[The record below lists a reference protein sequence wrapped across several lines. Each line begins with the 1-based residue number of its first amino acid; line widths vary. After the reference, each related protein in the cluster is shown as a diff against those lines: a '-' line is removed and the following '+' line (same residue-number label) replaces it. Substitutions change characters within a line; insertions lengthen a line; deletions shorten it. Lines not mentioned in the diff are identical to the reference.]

1 MPDAAPIDTDH
12 HRPRFHIRPAT
23 GFVNDPN
30 GPVLI
35 DGVAHLY
42 FQFRAP
48 MHHPGAQVLWG
59 HATSEDL
66 VRWTLHRPAISPH
79 PVLGDREGAW
89 SGNTVVRED
98 GAVVAFYSGYRH
110 EHPFQ
115 SVQAAVST
123 DGGFSFGEP
132 RQVVADPAPEEGV
145 RQLRDPFVWREDG
158 TWRMVVGAG
167 DERRVGST
175 RLYRSEDLETW
186 TFEGLRA
193 SAVRG
198 AIAEVDTGD
207 MWECPQ
213 LVRLD
218 GEDVLLIAS
227 WSEEVGIG
235 QVLSVRGLERRGA
248 SDEEL
253 VVRRLDAGSNFYAS
267 SAMRESPHGALVWG
281 WVTEGRTDAA
291 AETAGWSGTISLPR
305 VVRLGPDGSVLS
317 APVPAVDSLRQEE
330 LSGTSGTEVGAQLE
344 VLVALPDGVA
354 SARAV
359 LAFSADERLVIEL
372 DRDAGEVRIDRSE
385 ASVLEGS
392 HGGVTRISAAFGDT
406 AEVRLFLD
414 GSVVETFTSGGRVA
428 TTRVYPAAPPPWRLE
443 HDGTADVRLWRLGV

>member
-1 MPDAAPIDTDH
+1 MPDDVPIETDH

-30 GPVLI
+30 GPVLV
-35 DGVAHLY
+35 DGVTHLY

-59 HATSEDL
+59 HASSEDL
-66 VRWTLHRPAISPH
+66 VRWTLHRPAIAPH

-89 SGNTVVRED
+89 SGNTVVRDD

-110 EHPFQ
+110 DHPFQ

-123 DGGFSFGEP
+123 DGGSSFGEP

-158 TWRMVVGAG
+158 AWWMVVGAG
-167 DERRVGST
+167 DARRVGSA
-175 RLYRSEDLETW
+175 RLYRSDDLAAW
-186 TFEGLRA
+186 TYEGPRA

-198 AIAEVDTGD
+198 AIEALDTGD

-227 WSEEVGIG
+227 WSEEAGIG
-235 QVLSVRGLERRGA
+235 QVLSVRGIAQRGA
-248 SDEEL
+248 RDDEL
-253 VVRRLDAGSNFYAS
+253 VVRRFDAGSNLYAA
-267 SAMRESPHGALVWG
+267 SAMRESPWGPLAWG
-281 WVTEGRTDAA
+281 WVTEGRTEAA
-291 AETAGWSGTISLPR
+291 AEAAGWSGTISLPR
-305 VVRLGPDGSVLS
+305 VLRLGDDGSVLS
-317 APVPAVDSLRQEE
+317 APIPAVDSLRQEE
-330 LSGTSGTEVGAQLE
+330 LPGASGTEVGAQLE
-344 VLVALPDGVA
+344 LGVSLPEDVA
-354 SARAV
+354 SARVV
-359 LAFSADERLVIEL
+359 LAFSAAERLVIEL
-372 DRDAGEVRIDRSE
+372 DREADEVRLDRSG
-385 ASVLEGS
+385 ASSLEGS
-392 HGGVTRISAAFGDT
+392 HGGVAVVADAFGD
-406 AEVRLFLD
+406 AAQVRLLLD

-428 TTRVYPAAPPPWRLE
+428 TTRVYPAAPPPWRIE